1 MRSDPQ
7 AAPAERRRSA
17 ASVIGDVLLSVAAAG
32 GALCIVLVVAAVA
45 FGVSIMLFSTGS
57 MSPAIP
63 AGAAALV
70 REVPAA
76 SVEVGDVVTVD
87 RPGRLP
93 ITHRVV
99 AIAGAGTGAGTAAG
113 AGAERELTL
122 RGDANPVDDPAPYR
136 VSTVRLVLFA
146 VPGVASTIA
155 AFGNPLVLGTL
166 TLLATAL
173 VVWAFWPRGPG
184 DANTDRLAGPRHA
197 RSSRGSGATSVV
209 AAVGIAVLATSLA
222 ASPGRAEAASAV
234 TIVQGDVIRLT
245 SIGDAAMG
253 SLAPGES
260 AAWVVGVEADAPSPG
275 TIRMSLAAAGS
286 ANPFLDVTVTACDR
300 RTVDGTCQNAS
311 VLVPTT
317 PLSERDVFDLG
328 TMTDAESTWLR
339 VEARLS
345 ESGSAAPA
353 SSVFTVTADGFGET
367 VASSGSSTGTGDDGL
382 ARSGWAPGTAAWGA
396 AVFAVGGGILM
407 LVARRRRRW
416 TP

>member
-7 AAPAERRRSA
+7 AAAAGRRRSA
-17 ASVIGDVLLSVAAAG
+17 ASVVGDVLLTVAAAG

-57 MSPAIP
+57 MSPSIP

-99 AIAGAGTGAGTAAG
+99 AITGAGTGAAAE

-166 TLLATAL
+166 TLLASAL
-173 VVWAFWPRGPG
+173 VVWAFWPRGPHG
-184 DANTDRLAGPRHA
+184 STTDRPTSPRHA
-197 RSSRGSGATSVV
+197 RSSRGRGATSAV
-209 AAVGIAVLATSLA
+209 AMVGIAVLATSLA
-222 ASPGRAEAASAV
+222 ATPGRAEAVSTV
-234 TIVQGDVIRLT
+234 TVVQGDVIRLT
-245 SIGDAAMG
+245 SIGDAAAMG
-253 SLAPGES
+253 SLAPGGS
-260 AAWVVGVEADAPSPG
+260 AAWIVGVEADAPSPG

-300 RTVDGTCQNAS
+300 RTVDGTCPNAS

-317 PLSERDVFDLG
+317 PLAERDVFDLG
-328 TMTDAESTWLR
+328 TMTDTESRWLR
-339 VEARLS
+339 VEARM
-345 ESGSAAPA
+345 SGPEDTAPT
-353 SSVFTVTADGFGET
+353 SSVFTVTADGYGET
-367 VASSGSSTGTGDDGL
+367 VASSGSGTGTRDDGL
-382 ARSGWAPGTAAWGA
+382 ARSGWAPATAASAA
-396 AVFAVGGGILM
+396 AVFAISGGVLM
-407 LVARRRRRW
+407 LSSRRRR

>member
-7 AAPAERRRSA
+7 AAAAGRRRSA
-17 ASVIGDVLLSVAAAG
+17 ASVIGDVLLTVAAAG

-99 AIAGAGTGAGTAAG
+99 AIAGVGTGAAAE

-166 TLLATAL
+166 TLLASAL
-173 VVWAFWPRGPG
+173 VVWAFWPRGPS
-184 DANTDRLAGPRHA
+184 DASTDPLAGPRHA
-197 RSSRGSGATSVV
+197 GSSRGRATSAV
-209 AAVGIAVLATSLA
+209 AMVGITVLATSLA
-222 ASPGRAEAASAV
+222 ASPGRAEAATTV
-234 TIVQGDVIRLT
+234 TVVQGDVIRLT
-245 SIGDAAMG
+245 SIGDAAAMG

-300 RTVDGTCQNAS
+300 RTVNGTCPNAS

-317 PLSERDVFDLG
+317 PLAERDVFDLG
-328 TMTDAESTWLR
+328 TMTDTESRWLR
-339 VEARLS
+339 VEARM
-345 ESGSAAPA
+345 SGPEDTAPTN
-353 SSVFTVTADGFGET
+353 SVFTVTADGYGET
-367 VASSGSSTGTGDDGL
+367 VASSGSGTGAGDDGL
-382 ARSGWAPGTAAWGA
+382 ARSGWAPATAASVA
-396 AVFAVGGGILM
+396 AFAISGGVLM
-407 LVARRRRRW
+407 LVANRRRRW